1 MVGYHPKTEHLNDK
15 HDGMETHNHSFT
27 AEIWD
32 WRKDERFDWEG
43 RRSKGSKD
51 LKVGKWDFWELGK
64 LPEAEKWL
72 DEAERKEAVSRSRI
86 TNRVKERKAILP

>member
-32 WRKDERFDWEG
+32 
-43 RRSKGSKD
+43 
-51 LKVGKWDFWELGK
+51 
-64 LPEAEKWL
+64 
-72 DEAERKEAVSRSRI
+72 
-86 TNRVKERKAILP
+86 